1 MKKAALHT
9 ATPMYGKARQVLHDL
24 FSINQGNGSEV
35 TSVAWATKVNLKNL
49 KSLLWLDD
57 LMQATIWRHQLYIGG
72 ISEPLTSSGKSLTW
86 AYELKALKSAW

>member
-1 MKKAALHT
+1 MKKPALHT
-9 ATPMYGKARQVLHDL
+9 AVPMHGKARQVLHDL

-35 TSVAWATKVNLKNL
+35 TFVALATKVNLKNL

-72 ISEPLTSSGKSLTW
+72 ISEPLTSSGKTLAW
-86 AYELKALKSAW
+86 AYKLKALKSA

>member
-9 ATPMYGKARQVLHDL
+9 AVPMHGKARQVLHDL

-35 TSVAWATKVNLKNL
+35 TFVALATKVNLKNL

-57 LMQATIWRHQLYIGG
+57 LMQETI
-72 ISEPLTSSGKSLTW
+72 
-86 AYELKALKSAW
+86 

>member
-35 TSVAWATKVNLKNL
+35 TFVALATKVNLKNL

-57 LMQATIWRHQLYIGG
+57 LLQATI
-72 ISEPLTSSGKSLTW
+72 
-86 AYELKALKSAW
+86 

>member
-9 ATPMYGKARQVLHDL
+9 AVPMHGKARQVLHDL

-35 TSVAWATKVNLKNL
+35 TFVALATKVNLKNL

-57 LMQATIWRHQLYIGG
+57 LMQETIWRHQLYIGG
-72 ISEPLTSSGKSLTW
+72 ISEPLTSSGKTLAW
-86 AYELKALKSAW
+86 AYKLKALKSA

>member
-35 TSVAWATKVNLKNL
+35 TFFA
-49 KSLLWLDD
+49 
-57 LMQATIWRHQLYIGG
+57 
-72 ISEPLTSSGKSLTW
+72 
-86 AYELKALKSAW
+86 

>member
-9 ATPMYGKARQVLHDL
+9 AVPMHGKARQVLHDL

-35 TSVAWATKVNLKNL
+35 TFVALATKVNLKNL

-57 LMQATIWRHQLYIGG
+57 LMQETIWRHQLYIGG
-72 ISEPLTSSGKSLTW
+72 ICEPLTSSGKTLTW
-86 AYELKALKSAW
+86 AYKPKALKSA

>member
-9 ATPMYGKARQVLHDL
+9 TTPMYGKARQVLHDL

-35 TSVAWATKVNLKNL
+35 TFVALATKVNLKNL

-57 LMQATIWRHQLYIGG
+57 LMQETI
-72 ISEPLTSSGKSLTW
+72 
-86 AYELKALKSAW
+86 

>member
-9 ATPMYGKARQVLHDL
+9 AVPVHGKARQVLHDL

-35 TSVAWATKVNLKNL
+35 TFVALATKVNLKNL

-57 LMQATIWRHQLYIGG
+57 LMQATI
-72 ISEPLTSSGKSLTW
+72 
-86 AYELKALKSAW
+86 

>member
-35 TSVAWATKVNLKNL
+35 TFVALATKVSLKNL

-57 LMQATIWRHQLYIGG
+57 LMQATI
-72 ISEPLTSSGKSLTW
+72 
-86 AYELKALKSAW
+86 